1 MKKNKR
7 LCILLTLYFSIG
19 QIDAQTPLSFEESL
33 HLLNQGNQSLKIAD
47 KSIEIAKAERDK
59 LNAFWYPSLQSTG
72 AFVHMSEKIEV
83 KQPLSQFTDPAKD
96 FVHSIIPDDQIIS
109 SILDQIGAN
118 TLIFPLT
125 PRNLTTVDL
134 SAEWVLFS
142 GGKRFRATNIGR
154 TMVDLARE
162 SRAQVSANQQS
173 LLVES
178 YYGLRL
184 AQQIVTVREET
195 YNGLKKHY
203 ENALKLE
210 AAGMID
216 KAGRLFA
223 QVNMDEAKRALEAAR
238 KEETVVQSALKVLL
252 NKKDADANIIPTSPL
267 FMNDSLPPKMLFD
280 LSVNSGNY
288 TLNQLQLQQHIAK
301 QEVRIAQ
308 SGYLPN
314 IALFGKQ
321 TLYSHGIQ
329 SNLLPR
335 TMVGIGFTWNL
346 FDGLD
351 REKRVRQS
359 KLTEQTLAL
368 GQMKAR
374 DDLAVGVDKL
384 YTQLEKAQDNVKKK
398 GDKIMKI
405 LIVED
410 EPSLRE
416 LIQCSLE
423 KERYVVETASDFNSA
438 LRKIEDY
445 DYDCILLDIMLP
457 DGSGLD
463 LLERLKALHKRE
475 NVIIISAKDSLED
488 KVLGLELGADDY
500 LPKPFH
506 LVELNARIKSVI
518 RRHQHDGE
526 IDIRQ
531 GNVRIE
537 PDKYRVFVNEQEVEL
552 NRKEYDILLY
562 FINRPGRLINK
573 NTLAESVWGDHI
585 DQVDNFDFIYAQ
597 IKNLRKKLKD
607 SGATIEIKAV
617 YGFGYKMIV
626 E

>member
-1 MKKNKR
+1 
-7 LCILLTLYFSIG
+7 
-19 QIDAQTPLSFEESL
+19 
-33 HLLNQGNQSLKIAD
+33 
-47 KSIEIAKAERDK
+47 
-59 LNAFWYPSLQSTG
+59 
-72 AFVHMSEKIEV
+72 
-83 KQPLSQFTDPAKD
+83 
-96 FVHSIIPDDQIIS
+96 
-109 SILDQIGAN
+109 
-118 TLIFPLT
+118 
-125 PRNLTTVDL
+125 
-134 SAEWVLFS
+134 
-142 GGKRFRATNIGR
+142 
-154 TMVDLARE
+154 
-162 SRAQVSANQQS
+162 
-173 LLVES
+173 
-178 YYGLRL
+178 
-184 AQQIVTVREET
+184 
-195 YNGLKKHY
+195 
-203 ENALKLE
+203 
-210 AAGMID
+210 
-216 KAGRLFA
+216 
-223 QVNMDEAKRALEAAR
+223 
-238 KEETVVQSALKVLL
+238 
-252 NKKDADANIIPTSPL
+252 
-267 FMNDSLPPKMLFD
+267 
-280 LSVNSGNY
+280 
-288 TLNQLQLQQHIAK
+288 
-301 QEVRIAQ
+301 
-308 SGYLPN
+308 
-314 IALFGKQ
+314 
-321 TLYSHGIQ
+321 
-329 SNLLPR
+329 
-335 TMVGIGFTWNL
+335 
-346 FDGLD
+346 
-351 REKRVRQS
+351 
-359 KLTEQTLAL
+359 
-368 GQMKAR
+368 
-374 DDLAVGVDKL
+374 
-384 YTQLEKAQDNVKKK
+384 
-398 GDKIMKI
+398 MKI

-562 FINRPGRLINK
+562 
-573 NTLAESVWGDHI
+573 I